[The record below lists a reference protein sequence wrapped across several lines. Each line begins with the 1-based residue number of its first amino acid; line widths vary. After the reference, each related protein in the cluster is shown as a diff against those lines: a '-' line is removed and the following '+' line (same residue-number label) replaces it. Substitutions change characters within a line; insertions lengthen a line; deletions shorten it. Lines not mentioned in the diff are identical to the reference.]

1 MTPSTTDRGDLDERD
16 RAVPLHWRAGGV
28 SLVLDC
34 SGPLLPRVLYWG
46 ADLSEPSADE
56 LAGLA
61 VAATPQQ
68 VSNNIDEVVPIS
80 VLPEQSVGWIGTPG
94 ITGHRD
100 GGAFSTAFTV
110 HRVVAEPAA
119 APVSHRLAVAARDV
133 AAGLSLLLEI
143 QMTESGLVRQRATL
157 TNEDARST
165 FLLDGVLPTLPVP
178 TEATELLDFTGRHLR
193 ERIPQRQPF
202 TLGTRLRENRRGR
215 TGADAS
221 IVLAAGTAGFGFATG
236 EVWGVHV
243 AWSGNHRTLAERT
256 STGVSLLGGGEL
268 LLAGEVRLAPGEA
281 YRSPWLYGSYGHGLD
296 ELSARFHR
304 YLRGRP
310 QHPRSP
316 RPVIINTWEAVYFDH
331 DLAKLTALADVAGG
345 VGVER
350 FVLDDGWFRHRR
362 DDHAGLGDWYVDEAV
377 WPKGLHPIVDHVR
390 ALGMQF
396 GLWVEPE
403 MVNPDS
409 DLARAHPEWIM
420 ATGGRLPPEARFQQV
435 LDLGHAQAYSYVL
448 ERLDALLSEY
458 RIDYLKW
465 DHNRDL
471 IDAGH
476 SPGGEAGVHV
486 QTLQLYRLLDEL
498 RTRHPGVEIESCASG
513 GSRVDLGVLERTDRI
528 WSSDCND
535 ALERQLIQRWT
546 GILLPP
552 EMIGAHVGPTVSHTT
567 GRVHTLDF
575 RAGTAL
581 FGHFGIEWD
590 LTQAGDADREQLAA
604 WVRLYKDLRGLL
616 HSGTVV
622 RSDHPDPSV
631 WVHGVVAADRSEAVY
646 ALAATATGVWSP
658 PGRVRLPGLDPDVVY
673 RVAPLPPGDQ
683 PYGPTRYPLAWWN
696 RGVELS
702 GRVLDRAGVQ
712 APVLFP
718 ERLVLI
724 RATRQTDKSNR
735 SVRSVAVA

>member
-1 MTPSTTDRGDLDERD
+1 MHDHTFGEGSAMTSTGVDRT
-16 RAVPLHWRAGGV
+16 VPLHWRAGGV

-34 SGPLLPRVLYWG
+34 SGPLLPRVLHWG
-46 ADLSEPSADE
+46 ADLVDPSADE

-61 VAATPQQ
+61 IAATPQQ

-80 VLPEQSVGWIGTPG
+80 VLPEQSVGWLGTPG
-94 ITGHRD
+94 LTGHRD
-100 GGAFSTAFTV
+100 GAAFSTAF
-110 HRVVAEPAA
+110 VVQWVTPKPALT
-119 APVSHRLAVAARDV
+119 PIRHRLTVDAVDV
-133 AAGLSLLLEI
+133 TAGLSLLLECE
-143 QMTESGLVRQRATL
+143 MTDSGLIRQRATV
-157 TNEDARST
+157 TNVDTDST
-165 FLLDGVLPTLPVP
+165 FTLDGLLPTLPVP
-178 TEATELLDFTGRHLR
+178 SEATELLDFTGRHLR

-202 TLGTRLRENRRGR
+202 SVGTRLRENRRGR

-256 STGVSLLGGGEL
+256 PTGTALLGGGEL
-268 LLAGEVRLAPGEA
+268 LLAGEVRLAPGEV
-281 YRSPWLYGSYGHGLD
+281 YQSPWLYGSYGHGLD

-331 DLAKLTALADVAGG
+331 DLAKLTALADAGAQ
-345 VGVER
+345 VGAER

-362 DDHAGLGDWYVDEAV
+362 DDHAGLGDWYVDDNV
-377 WPKGLHPIVDHVR
+377 WPKGLHPLIDHVR
-390 ALGMQF
+390 GLDLQF

-420 ATGGRLPPEARFQQV
+420 ATGGRLPPEARHQQV
-435 LDLGHAQAYSYVL
+435 LDLGHPGAYAYIL
-448 ERLDALLSEY
+448 ERLDALLTEY
-458 RIDYLKW
+458 DIAYLKW

-471 IDAGH
+471 IEAGH
-476 SPGGEAGVHV
+476 SPGGHAGVHV
-486 QTLQLYRLLDEL
+486 QTLRLYDLLDEL
-498 RTRHPGVEIESCASG
+498 RARHPDVEIESCASG
-513 GSRVDLGVLERTDRI
+513 GSRVDLGILERTDRI
-528 WSSDCND
+528 WTSDCND
-535 ALERQLIQRWT
+535 ALERQQIQRWT
-546 GILLPP
+546 GTLLPP

-590 LTQAGDADREQLAA
+590 LTRADEADRERLAA
-604 WVRLYKDLRGLL
+604 WVQLYKQLRDLL

-622 RSDHPDPSV
+622 RGDHPDPSL
-631 WVHGVVAADRSEAVY
+631 WVHGVVATDHSEAVY
-646 ALAATATGVWSP
+646 ALVTNATGVSSP
-658 PGRVRLPGLDPDVVY
+658 PGRVRLPGLDPDATY
-673 RVAPLPPGDQ
+673 RIAPLPPGDQ
-683 PYGPTRYPLAWWN
+683 LHGPTRYPLGWWTD
-696 RGVELS
+696 GAELS
-702 GRVLDRAGVQ
+702 GRMLAVSGVQ

-718 ERLVLI
+718 ERLVLV
-724 RATRQTDKSNR
+724 RATRLPG
-735 SVRSVAVA
+735 

>member
-1 MTPSTTDRGDLDERD
+1 MMSTGADL
-16 RAVPLHWRAGGV
+16 ALPVHWRADGV

-34 SGPLLPRVLYWG
+34 SGPLLPRVLHWG
-46 ADLSEPSADE
+46 ADLSDPSADE
-56 LAGLA
+56 LTALA
-61 VAATPQQ
+61 VTATPQQ
-68 VSNNIDEVVPIS
+68 VSNNVDEIVPIS
-80 VLPEQSVGWIGTPG
+80 VLPEQSVGWVGTPG
-94 ITGHRD
+94 LTGHRN
-100 GGAFSTAFTV
+100 GAAFSTSFTV
-110 HRVVAEPAA
+110 QQVTQEPA
-119 APVSHRLAVAARDV
+119 PTPIRYRLTVAARDA
-133 AAGLSLLLEI
+133 AAGLSLLLECE
-143 QMTESGLVRQRATL
+143 MTESGLVRQRATV
-157 TNEDARST
+157 TNDDAGTT
-165 FLLDGVLPTLPVP
+165 FTLDGVLPTLPVP
-178 TEATELLDFTGRHLR
+178 AEATELLDFTGRHLR

-202 TLGTRLRENRRGR
+202 TVGTRLRENRRGR

-221 IVLAAGTAGFGFATG
+221 IVLAAGTTGFGFATG

-256 STGVSLLGGGEL
+256 STGVALLGGGEL
-268 LLAGEVRLAPGEA
+268 LLSGEMRLAPGDA

-296 ELSARFHR
+296 DLSARFHR

-316 RPVIINTWEAVYFDH
+316 RPVILNTWEAVYFDQ
-331 DLAKLTALADVAGG
+331 DLAKLTALADVGAQ
-345 VGVER
+345 VGAER

-362 DDHAGLGDWYVDEAV
+362 DDRAGLGDWYVDETV
-377 WPKGLHPIVDHVR
+377 WPKGLHPLVDHVR
-390 ALGMQF
+390 GLDMQF

-420 ATGGRLPPEARFQQV
+420 ATGGRLPPEARHQQV
-435 LDLGHAQAYSYVL
+435 LDLGHPEAYSYIL

-458 RIDYLKW
+458 DIGYLKW

-476 SPGGEAGVHV
+476 SPGGEAGVHR

-498 RTRHPGVEIESCASG
+498 RTRHPGVEIESCSSG

-546 GILLPP
+546 GMLLPP

-590 LTQAGDADREQLAA
+590 LTEVGDADRERLAA
-604 WVRLYKDLRGLL
+604 WVRLYKQLRGLL
-616 HSGTVV
+616 HGGTVV
-622 RSDHPDPSV
+622 RSDHPDPSL
-631 WVHGVVAADRSEAVY
+631 WVHGVVAADRAEAVY
-646 ALAATATGVWSP
+646 ALVTTASGVWSP
-658 PGRVRLPGLDPDVVY
+658 PGRVRLPGLDPDSVY
-673 RVAPLPPGDQ
+673 RVAPLPPGDRLH
-683 PYGPTRYPLAWWN
+683 GPTKYPLGWWN
-696 RGVELS
+696 SGAKLS
-702 GRVLDRAGVQ
+702 GRMLALAGVQ

-724 RATRQTDKSNR
+724 RATRQPDGPANCR
-735 SVRSVAVA
+735 

>member
-1 MTPSTTDRGDLDERD
+1 VTSPTSVR
-16 RAVPLHWRAGGV
+16 HWRAGGV

-34 SGPLLPRVLYWG
+34 SGPLLPRVLHWG
-46 ADLSEPSADE
+46 ADLGESAEPE

-61 VAATPQQ
+61 LAATPQQ
-68 VSNNIDEVVPIS
+68 VSNNIDEVVPVS
-80 VLPEQSVGWIGTPG
+80 VLPEQSVGWVGTPG
-94 ITGHRD
+94 LTGHRD
-100 GGAFSTAFTV
+100 GTAFSTAFTV
-110 HRVVAEPAA
+110 HRVAEHDGRRLQVEASDAA
-119 APVSHRLAVAARDV
+119 AALSLVLDV
-133 AAGLSLLLEI
+133 EMTEAGLL
-143 QMTESGLVRQRATL
+143 RQRATV
-157 TNEDARST
+157 TNDHPGTAFT
-165 FLLDGVLPTLPVP
+165 LDGVLLTLPVP
-178 TEATELLDFTGRHLR
+178 TEATEVLDFTGRHLR
-193 ERIPQRQPF
+193 ERTPQRQPF
-202 TLGTRLRENRRGR
+202 TVGTRLRENRRGR

-256 STGVSLLGGGEL
+256 PTGVSLLGGGEL
-268 LLAGEVRLAPGEA
+268 LLAGEIRLAPGAA

-296 ELSARFHR
+296 DLSARFHQ

-331 DLAKLTALADVAGG
+331 DLTKLTALAEVAAQ
-345 VGVER
+345 VGAER

-362 DDHAGLGDWYVDEAV
+362 DDHAGLGDWYVDETV
-377 WPKGLHPIVDHVR
+377 WPKGLHPLADVVR
-390 ALGMQF
+390 GLGMEF

-420 ATGGRLPPEARFQQV
+420 ATGGRLPPEARHQQV
-435 LDLGHAQAYSYVL
+435 LDLGHAQAYAYLL
-448 ERLDALLSEY
+448 ERLDALLTEY
-458 RIDYLKW
+458 DIAYLKW

-471 IDAGH
+471 IEAGH

-498 RTRHPGVEIESCASG
+498 RARHPGVEIESCASG

-546 GILLPP
+546 GTLLPP

-590 LTQAGDADREQLAA
+590 LTTATGADRERLAE
-604 WVRLYKDLRGLL
+604 WVRLYKELRGLL
-616 HSGTVV
+616 HSGVVV
-622 RSDHPDPSV
+622 RADHPDPSL
-631 WVHGVVAADRSEAVY
+631 WVHGVVATDRSEAIY
-646 ALAATATGVWSP
+646 ALATTATGVWSP
-658 PGRVRLPGLDPDVVY
+658 PGRVRLPGLDPAAAY
-673 RVAPLPPGDQ
+673 RIGPVFPGDQ
-683 PYGPTRYPLAWWN
+683 AHGPVRQPPAWWTT
-696 RGVELS
+696 GAELS
-702 GRVLDRAGVQ
+702 GRMLAVAGVQ

-724 RATRQTDKSNR
+724 RATRC
-735 SVRSVAVA
+735 

>member
-1 MTPSTTDRGDLDERD
+1 MLSIE
-16 RAVPLHWRAGGV
+16 VPVHWRADGV

-34 SGPLLPRVLYWG
+34 AGPLLPRVLHWG
-46 ADLSEPSADE
+46 ADLGACSEAE

-61 VAATPQQ
+61 LAAIPQQ
-68 VSNNIDEVVPIS
+68 VSNNIDEVVPVS
-80 VLPEQSVGWIGTPG
+80 VLPEQSVGWLGTPG
-94 ITGHRD
+94 LTGHRD
-100 GGAFSTAFTV
+100 GAAFSTAFTLEQLALEGD
-110 HRVVAEPAA
+110 R
-119 APVSHRLAVAARDV
+119 HRLDATARDA
-133 AAGLSLLLEI
+133 AAGLSLRLELE
-143 QMTESGLVRQRATL
+143 MTASGLLRQRVTL
-157 TNEDARST
+157 TNDDPGST
-165 FLLDGVLPTLPVP
+165 FTLDGVLLTLPVP
-178 TEATELLDFTGRHLR
+178 TEAAELLDFTGRHLR
-193 ERIPQRQPF
+193 ERTPQRMPF
-202 TLGTRLRENRRGR
+202 TVGTRLRDNRRGR

-268 LLAGEVRLAPGEA
+268 LLAGEVRLAPGEK
-281 YRSPWLYGSYGHGLD
+281 YQSPWLYGSYGHGLD
-296 ELSARFHR
+296 ELSGRFHR

-316 RPVIINTWEAVYFDH
+316 RPVIINTWEAVYFNH
-331 DLAKLTALADVAGG
+331 DLAKLTALADVAAAA
-345 VGVER
+345 GVER

-362 DDHAGLGDWYVDEAV
+362 DDHAGLGDWYVDETV
-377 WPKGLHPIVDHVR
+377 WPKGLHPLVDHVR
-390 ALGMQF
+390 ERGMQF

-420 ATGGRLPPEARFQQV
+420 ATGGRLPPESRHQQV
-435 LDLGHAQAYSYVL
+435 LDLGHDEAYAYLL

-458 RIDYLKW
+458 AIGYLKW

-476 SPGGEAGVHV
+476 SPRGEAGVHV
-486 QTLQLYRLLDEL
+486 QTLRLYRLLDEL
-498 RTRHPGVEIESCASG
+498 RARHPGVEIESCSSG
-513 GSRVDLGVLERTDRI
+513 GSRVDLGVLERTDRV

-546 GILLPP
+546 GTLLPP

-567 GRVHTLDF
+567 GRVHTLDY

-590 LTQAGDADREQLAA
+590 ITEASPADRDRLAA
-604 WVRLYKDLRGLL
+604 WIRLYKDIRGLL

-622 RSDHPDPSV
+622 RADHPDPAL
-631 WVHGVVAADRSEAVY
+631 WVHGVVATDRSAAIY
-646 ALAATATGVWSP
+646 ALTTVATGVWSP
-658 PGRVRLPGLDPDVVY
+658 PGRVRLPGLDPDATY
-673 RVAPLPPGDQ
+673 RIEPLAPADEAQGATQYPLP
-683 PYGPTRYPLAWWN
+683 WWA
-696 RGVELS
+696 GGAELS
-702 GRVLDRAGVQ
+702 GRMLAVTGVQ

-724 RATRQTDKSNR
+724 RVTRQ
-735 SVRSVAVA
+735 